1 MLQRMFNPVQD
12 PSDMNELWRL
22 SATELAALI
31 RTRRVSATEVAQAA
45 LARLEAVNPAL
56 NAVVE
61 HRPEQV
67 LAQAAGV
74 DAALARGAALGPLA
88 GVPVTTKVN
97 VDQQGFATTNGL
109 RAQQDWVAQHN
120 SPVVDNLVRG
130 GAVLLGR
137 TNTPAFSYRW
147 FTSNLLSCQ
156 KT

>member
-1 MLQRMFNPVQD
+1 MFNPVQD

-97 VDQQGFATTNGL
+97 VDQQGFATTSGL
-109 RAQQDWVAQHN
+109 RA
-120 SPVVDNLVRG
+120 
-130 GAVLLGR
+130 
-137 TNTPAFSYRW
+137 
-147 FTSNLLSCQ
+147 
-156 KT
+156 